1 MKRFA
6 PIMLILL
13 AACGTTQKLP
23 DPAPGTGQIVVRLEG
38 APREGV
44 RGPAREEKLGEYEIT
59 SESVEKGRDF
69 ERVNYGAIEDVIVLC
84 NSGSGPARQTLPIGP
99 FGPERKQMALSL
111 SGNQPAVVQI
121 NNRREGAQTIWAVP
135 RAEFAGMLYEA
146 APALDI
152 TVAAKA
158 SAELKFTQPGVYDL
172 FCDEDEYFEC
182 TVFVVA
188 GGSWTGP
195 SNEPA
200 VFNNLNPG
208 SYELIVIPPRLPVQ
222 QHKATV
228 TVGQR
233 SEVKARLTVNALPRK

>member
-1 MKRFA
+1 MNRFA
-6 PIMLILL
+6 PILL
-13 AACGTTQKLP
+13 LLAAACGTTQKLP

-38 APREGV
+38 AAREGV
-44 RGPAREEKLGEYEIT
+44 RGPAREDKVGEYEIT

-69 ERVNYGAIEDVIVLC
+69 ERVNYGAIEDVVVLC
-84 NSGSGPARQTLPIGP
+84 SSGSGPTRQTLPIGP
-99 FGPERKQMALSL
+99 FGPERKQLALSL
-111 SGNQPAVVQI
+111 SGTEPAILQL
-121 NNRREGAQTIWAVP
+121 NNRREDTQTIWAVP
-135 RAEFAGMLYEA
+135 RDEFAGMSYEA

-152 TVAAKA
+152 TVAAKG
-158 SAELKFTQPGVYDL
+158 SAELKINLPGVYDL

-182 TVFVVA
+182 TVYVVV

-208 SYELIVIPPRLPVQ
+208 SYDLIVIPPRLPVQ
-222 QHKATV
+222 KHKATV

-233 SEVKARLTVNALPRK
+233 SEVKARLTVNTLPRK